1 MTRIVAMGLL
11 GLSVFAAEP
20 VRQQPELTT
29 TEHFDFAPGG
39 TIRVNDSFGCLSIE
53 GWDRP
58 QVEVTVTRFGS
69 GLYAGQARERKV
81 KKLENV
87 KVKVE
92 RRSAKEVV
100 ISTQLPPHSRWFT
113 VPFSSATRA
122 GANVEYLIRVPRA
135 SHLAIHHGN
144 GSVIIADVSGEIDA
158 SATSGDIVVMLPDPG
173 PHSIDAKTK
182 VGTIYNDFGDPKHN
196 GYLIGERF
204 ASEKAT
210 PAQRVRLRTGFGGI
224 SIQEITSG
232 GY

>member
-1 MTRIVAMGLL
+1 MTRIVAIGLL

-20 VRQQPELTT
+20 PRQQPELTT
-29 TEHFDFAPGG
+29 RAHFDFAPGG

-58 QVEVTVTRFGS
+58 EVEVTVTRYGS
-69 GLYAGQARERKV
+69 GFYAGQARERKV
-81 KKLENV
+81 QKLE
-87 KVKVE
+87 KVKVNAE
-92 RRSAKEVV
+92 RRSAKEIV

-122 GANVEYLIRVPRA
+122 GADVEYLIRVPRA
-135 SHLAIHHGN
+135 SHLAIHHGH
-144 GSVIIADVSGEIDA
+144 GSVIIADVSGAIDA

-182 VGTIYNDFGDPKHN
+182 VGTIYNDFGDPKHSN
-196 GYLIGERF
+196 LIGERF
-204 ASEKAT
+204 ASEKAAT
-210 PAQRVRLRTGFGGI
+210 AQRVRLRTGIGGI